1 MLLAK
6 FLRVAPFVIHSLRRQ
21 QRMLHYLSLG
31 EMICIP
37 IKETLQ
43 SNLPNG
49 IENLHDYSER
59 FKALITSYKKL
70 TSREGY
76 VS

>member
-1 MLLAK
+1 MLLAR

-37 IKETLQ
+37 IKETLP

-59 FKALITSYKKL
+59 LKALTSYKKL
-70 TSREGY
+70 TSCEGY